1 MKRSFP
7 PPSGTHVQAIPP
19 SLIGAS
25 AVLVVL
31 ALGLL
36 ASFSSAS
43 AVEADG
49 LRAQGYLVPVGPGS
63 AGFGAFRN
71 REPDARAELEDA
83 FGEPNNANR
92 SEVTCELR
100 WRDLGIRARLV
111 RFGTATGNPCFTGT
125 FVEAR
130 LNDRSWHTR
139 TGVRPGGPVRKA
151 RNASL
156 RRCRHD
162 TCGVKGYALE
172 LHRIDCAD
180 VKVPGVIAAA
190 AEGRVKA
197 LIVRWRGCE

>member
-1 MKRSFP
+1 MKPGLP
-7 PPSGTHVQAIPP
+7 PASGMPVQTTPS
-19 SLIGAS
+19 SLIVAS

-31 ALGLL
+31 ALGLF
-36 ASFSSAS
+36 ASFSSANF
-43 AVEADG
+43 VEAAG
-49 LRAQGYLVPVGPGS
+49 LRAQGNLVPVGPGS

-71 REPDARAELEDA
+71 TEPDARAELERA
-83 FGEPNNANR
+83 FGEPNSANR
-92 SEVTCELR
+92 SDVTCELR
-100 WRDLGIRARLV
+100 WGDLGIRARLV

-130 LNDRSWHTR
+130 LNDRSWHTKS
-139 TGVRPGGPVRKA
+139 GVRPGGPVRKA
-151 RNASL
+151 RKASL
-156 RRCRHD
+156 RRCQHD

-180 VKVPGVIAAA
+180 ERVPGVVAAA